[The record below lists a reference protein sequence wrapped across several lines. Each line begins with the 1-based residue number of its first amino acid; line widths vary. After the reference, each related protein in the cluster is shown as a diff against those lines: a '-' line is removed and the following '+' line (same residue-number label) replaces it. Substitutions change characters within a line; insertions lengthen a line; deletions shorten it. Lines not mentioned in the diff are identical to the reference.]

1 MSDISSAQKAE
12 RRRKGFLLFGVIVV
26 VGALAYGAWWFLA
39 GRFSEST
46 DDAYVAGNIV
56 AVTSRENAT
65 VTALYADNTQQ
76 VRQGQLLI
84 EMDPSVAEVNM
95 RAAEANLARAARAVH
110 GTFASADSYSAQL
123 EQAQVALA
131 QAKSDYQRRQAALA
145 GAVSGEEL
153 GHARDAVS
161 AAEAAVNSARGGLAQ
176 ARSSIAGVDVA
187 NNPDVLAA
195 EAQLRA
201 AAIVLAH
208 MKIVAPVDGVVAQRT
223 VQVGQRVNAGAP
235 LMAVVPLSN
244 VWVDANFKEVQLA
257 RMRIGQPVRITTD
270 IYGSK
275 VAYHGRIVGLGA
287 GSGSAFSVLP
297 PQNASGNWIKIVQRV
312 PVRVALDPAELK
324 DNPLRIGL
332 SVTAT
337 VDVRDQSG
345 PRTADAAPVGV
356 MRGNTGEDIDAK
368 VDQLVKKILAASSAP
383 AQIDNPPANKS
394 HVKKSR
400 IKKSRITRSK

>member
-1 MSDISSAQKAE
+1 MSDITAASAQRAE
-12 RRRKGFLLFGVIVV
+12 RRRNGFLLFGAAVAVA
-26 VGALAYGAWWFLA
+26 ALAYGGWWLLS
-39 GRFSEST
+39 GRFSETT

-76 VRQGQLLI
+76 VRKGQLLI
-84 EMDPSVAEVNM
+84 EMDPSVAQVNM
-95 RAAEANLARAARAVH
+95 RAAEANLARAARSVR
-110 GTFASADSYSAQL
+110 GTFASADSYQAQL
-123 EQAQVALA
+123 EQAEVALA
-131 QAKSDYQRRQAALA
+131 QAQSDYQRRQAALA

-153 GHARDAVS
+153 GHARDAVQ

-176 ARSSIAGVDVA
+176 AQSSIAGVDVA
-187 NNPDVLAA
+187 HNPDVLAA
-195 EAQLRA
+195 EAQLRS

-235 LMAVVPLSN
+235 LMAVVPLTN
-244 VWVDANFKEVQLA
+244 VWVDANFKEVQLS
-257 RMRIGQPVRITTD
+257 RMRIGQPVKITTD
-270 IYGSK
+270 IYGGKVVYHGK
-275 VAYHGRIVGLGA
+275 VAGLGA
-287 GSGSAFSVLP
+287 GSGSAFSILP

-312 PVRVALDPAELK
+312 PVRIALDPADIK

-345 PRTADAAPVGV
+345 PRTADSATVGV
-356 MRGNTGEDIDAK
+356 MRGSTGEDIDAK
-368 VDQLVKKILAASSAP
+368 VNALVRKILAANSAP
-383 AQIDNPPANKS
+383 A
-394 HVKKSR
+394 R
-400 IKKSRITRSK
+400 